1 MNFKLYQ
8 RYKFIAFP
16 TLPAINRD
24 IEVLRK
30 MFNIAIDNGWLTK
43 NPCKSVKKLRQE
55 NKLERYLT
63 PEEEFRLLNNCTGR
77 LSHLKAIIQFALNT
91 GMRKEEILSLKNVQ
105 SENQILKN
113 KLYDKDLEIKY
124 LRDKHEEI
132 VNVLVKE
139 LKVIK
144 QETLLSE

>member
-1 MNFKLYQ
+1 MLQ
-8 RYKFIAFP
+8 
-16 TLPAINRD
+16 
-24 IEVLRK
+24 
-30 MFNIAIDNGWLTK
+30 
-43 NPCKSVKKLRQE
+43 
-55 NKLERYLT
+55 
-63 PEEEFRLLNNCTGR
+63 
-77 LSHLKAIIQFALNT
+77 
-91 GMRKEEILSLKNVQ
+91 EEILSLKNVQ

-124 LRDKHEEI
+124 LRDKHEEM

>member
-63 PEEEFRLLNNCTGR
+63 PEE
-77 LSHLKAIIQFALNT
+77 
-91 GMRKEEILSLKNVQ
+91 
-105 SENQILKN
+105 
-113 KLYDKDLEIKY
+113 
-124 LRDKHEEI
+124 
-132 VNVLVKE
+132 
-139 LKVIK
+139 
-144 QETLLSE
+144 